1 MMMDDYKNSD
11 NFQGTEGCKIISPHY
26 FHPTNGVRPS
36 DSNGIVS
43 TLEMN
48 KDTKS
53 AWCLSLVP
61 IEVWRRKRQNGGF
74 DYKLSIT
81 VTNFDKHPT
90 LKDKPEIPIK
100 KFIGKTVEYNPYGN

>member
-1 MMMDDYKNSD
+1 MMDDYKVSD
-11 NFQGTEGCKIISPHY
+11 NSYGVEDRKTISPH
-26 FHPTNGVRPS
+26 HSHTTNGVRPS

-43 TLEMN
+43 ALEMN

-81 VTNFDKHPT
+81 VINFDKHPT
-90 LKDKPEIPIK
+90 LKDTPEIPIK
-100 KFIGKTVEYNPYGN
+100 NFIGKTVEYNPYGN